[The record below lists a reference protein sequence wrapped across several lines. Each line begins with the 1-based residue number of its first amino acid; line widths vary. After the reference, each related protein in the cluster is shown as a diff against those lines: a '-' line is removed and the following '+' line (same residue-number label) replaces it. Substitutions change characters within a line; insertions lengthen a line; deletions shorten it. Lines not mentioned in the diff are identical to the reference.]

1 LSKPRLS
8 ELSVVRRN
16 QMDVKMNEPEKKVYS
31 SPELKEWGSIADIT
45 LGFGAKAPDTYPA
58 TTYSSIA
65 T

>member
-1 LSKPRLS
+1 
-8 ELSVVRRN
+8 
-16 QMDVKMNEPEKKVYS
+16 MDVKMNEPEKKVYS